1 MNKKRILSL
10 LLIFAMVI
18 GVFPINSLAKEK
30 VSENSQLLAVEEGD
44 FEFDETTQTI
54 TKYNGTAEELVIP
67 DSIGGVPVKHIGESA
82 FSGKK
87 TLVKVTVPEGVE
99 TIGRNSFTKLPNLKK
114 INLPSTLK
122 SIDFSGIGGTGLE
135 TLVLPEGLEEL
146 SGKALMANTKLKTV
160 NFPESLKIT
169 GPDLFRGDKAM
180 EGELVLGSNLEELG
194 RYLFRSGSDNVTLK
208 IAPEGRNLFISEYTF
223 GNLQNKLDIPQGRDI
238 TIKARAFTTT
248 EPITLDFGTIEAN
261 VGTSKEDLIKLLEE
275 KVLLKSAISEN
286 DFQSIAVG
294 PGEIY
299 RIPIAWNS
307 IEVDSSKEQVVD
319 IEANFAQV
327 PEDVMAKLNP
337 KGDECTEGCPDQ
349 ILSRTKVVGK
359 ISFVESKVQTPWEV
373 EDFTYEIINDK
384 ISKYKDSLTIT
395 GLTEKGTEKIKTNK
409 DLVIPNSIAID
420 GKEMPVLGIGDNA
433 FKNMAITSL
442 KLPEVYPEQGNFI
455 IRAGAF
461 GDNEISELVLPE
473 ATFIIDSSAF
483 KNNKIKKLHLPA
495 NTWKVGNEA
504 FAYNEIADLTISD
517 EVNLI
522 QLDNYSFAFNQI
534 KSVDYPFSAFKTL
547 GYVFRGNPGIEPI
560 ESGEGEGYGKVY
572 VYTRNPKHLGA
583 STYIKNSEYQ
593 EFILKSNADRN
604 ELYDAIRKAAGYNL
618 SQYTEETGVNLLK
631 TLDEARGVMK
641 DYDSTQD
648 EIDKAVKDLND
659 ALAGLTLLGA
669 DKSKLNE
676 LIKKADSLLKE
687 LYTEETWAELQKW
700 LEHGKDLYSDPNST
714 KGEVDHGVQKLA
726 EALENIKI
734 KPSMEYNLDDF
745 VIEGDTIK
753 GFTQSGKDKFEYNKD
768 VVLPSYNKDGKA
780 ITKIG
785 EDAFAMSDDD
795 VIVATDDIKS
805 PDGMK
810 SVVFPEKLE
819 EIGQSAFKYNALESL
834 DLPNTLK
841 SIGMTAFNGNQLKGE
856 LTIPDSVTE
865 IGNGVFSLNLFTKVN
880 YSKSME
886 YISDGVF
893 ARDIY
898 LTEINI
904 PEGVKIVGS
913 SAFQGAPFKEL
924 IFPSTLETIDRR
936 AFMGHRM
943 EKITIPGNVKLIK
956 QSAFE
961 HNKKF
966 RYLRELVL
974 EEGIEK
980 IEKSAFAEG
989 ILDTVNLPN
998 SLKSLHKDAFKN
1010 NIDEEKKPRIVK
1022 LYTRNPEHLNFP
1034 ESKYHKIILV
1044 ELETKALEEKI
1055 SEIEEFLN
1063 SRDFNRGRR
1072 REKQNLLEV
1081 LEQSKKALNEAFE
1094 QGVLDDFVKAL
1105 DKAKRDVIR
1114 SGKRNDPSPN
1124 DPIPATPVKRE
1135 VDRISGRDR
1144 VETSIEVSKKYFSN
1158 SDKVIIVDGYNYSDA
1173 LSAGGFAGIVNAP
1186 ILQVG
1191 KDGLRSSLK
1200 DEIKRLGAKNAIIIG
1215 GDSSVNLAVENDL
1228 EKILKVE
1235 RIAGK
1240 DRYETSRLVAQR
1252 VMGLTN
1258 NENMIVVDGKDFPD
1272 ALSSSGLTN
1281 KYKASILLVKDGND
1295 NISFLKKLSGE
1306 KVIVGGRGS
1315 VSVAAEKES
1324 GSTKRIYGKDR
1335 YETSLNVLKEL
1346 NVKDEIFLA
1355 SGREYA
1361 DALSIAPV
1369 VHIKNSSVLLVDKKD
1384 KKLKDYL
1391 DKIETN
1397 TLHIIGG
1404 DSLIGKDVLEFF
1416 KN

>member
-1 MNKKRILSL
+1 MNKKRIVSL

-18 GVFPINSLAKEK
+18 GAFPINSLAEEK
-30 VSENSQLLAVEEGD
+30 VSENPKLLSIVEGD
-44 FEFDETTQTI
+44 YEFDETTQTI
-54 TKYNGTAEELVIP
+54 TKYNGEAEELIIP
-67 DSIGGVPVKHIGESA
+67 KTIGGVSVKHIGNSA

-99 TIGRNSFTKLPNLKK
+99 TIGKNSFMKLPNLKE

-122 SIDFSGIGGTGLE
+122 SIDFSGIVVTSLE
-135 TLVLPEGLEEL
+135 TLVLPEGLEVL
-146 SGKALMANTKLKTV
+146 SDKALMGNAKLKTV
-160 NFPESLKIT
+160 NFPDTLKTT
-169 GPDLFRGDKAM
+169 GPDLFMGNKSM

-194 RYLFRSGSDNVTLK
+194 RFLFRKGSNDVTLR
-208 IAPEGRNLFISEYTF
+208 IAPKGKKLFISEYTF
-223 GNLQNKLDIPQGRDI
+223 GNLQNNLDIPQGRQV

-248 EPITLDFGTIEAN
+248 EPITLDFGTIEAK
-261 VGTSKEDLIKLLEE
+261 VGTSKEDLIKLLKE
-275 KVLLKSAISEN
+275 KVQLNSAISEN
-286 DFQSIAVG
+286 DFQSLSEG
-294 PGEIY
+294 QGEIY
-299 RIPIAWNS
+299 EIPVNWNS
-307 IEVDSSKEQVVD
+307 VDVDSSKEQEVS
-319 IEANFAQV
+319 IEASFSNI
-327 PEDVMAKLNP
+327 PEDVMTKFNP
-337 KGDECTEGCPDQ
+337 KGDVCTEGCPDE
-349 ILSRTKVVGK
+349 ILARTKIVGK
-359 ISFVESKVQTPWEV
+359 VKFVESKVQTPWV
-373 EDFTYEIINDK
+373 QDDFTYEVISDK

-395 GLTEKGTEKIKTNK
+395 GLSEKGKAKLETDK
-409 DLVIPNSIAID
+409 DLVLPNSINMD
-420 GKEMPVLGIGDNA
+420 GKDMPVLGVGENA
-433 FKNMAITSL
+433 FKNMKITSV
-442 KLPEVYPEQGNFI
+442 KLPDVYPEQGNFI

-461 GDNEISELVLPE
+461 ADNEITELTLPE
-473 ATFIIDSSAF
+473 ATHIIDSYAF
-483 KNNKIKKLHLPA
+483 KNNSIGKLHLPA

-504 FAYNEIADLTISD
+504 FAYNEISDLTISD

-522 QLDNYSFAFNQI
+522 QLDNYSFAYNQI

-547 GYVFRGNPGIEPI
+547 GYVFRGNPGMEPI
-560 ESGEGEGYGKVY
+560 KSGEGVGYGKVY
-572 VYTRNPKHLGA
+572 IYTRNPEHLSS

-593 EFILKSNADRN
+593 EFILKSEVDRQ
-604 ELYDAIRKAAGYNL
+604 ELYNAIKKASSYSL
-618 SQYTEETGVNLLK
+618 SQYTEESSVNLLNK
-631 TLDEARGVMK
+631 LDVAREVMK

-648 EIDKAVKDLND
+648 QVDKATSDLNE
-659 ALAGLTLLGA
+659 AISGLTLIGT
-669 DKSKLNE
+669 DKTKLNE
-676 LIKKADSLLKE
+676 LIKEAQELVKH
-687 LYTEETWAELQKW
+687 LYTDDSWAELSTW
-700 LEHGKDLYSDPNST
+700 LEHGKDLSLDPNVT
-714 KGEVDHGVQKLA
+714 KGEVDHAVKKLS
-726 EALENIKI
+726 EAMENLEV
-734 KPSMEYNLDDF
+734 KPEMQYNLDDF
-745 VIEGDTIK
+745 IIEKDSIN
-753 GFTQSGKDKFEYNKD
+753 GFTASGKDKFEYNKD
-768 VVLPSYNKDGKA
+768 VVLPSYNKDGESIKR
-780 ITKIG
+780 IG
-785 EDAFAMSDDD
+785 DDAFPMSDDD
-795 VIVATDDIKS
+795 VIVATDDIQS
-805 PDGMK
+805 PEGMRT
-810 SVVFPEKLE
+810 VVFPEKLE
-819 EIGQSAFKYNALESL
+819 QIGKSAFKYNALESL
-834 DLPNTLK
+834 DFPKTLK

-865 IGNGVFSLNLFTKVN
+865 IGNGAFSLNLFTKVN

-886 YISDGVF
+886 YIPDGCF

-898 LTEINI
+898 LTDFEI
-904 PEGVKIVGS
+904 PEGVKTIGS

-924 IFPSTLETIDRR
+924 VFPSTLEKIDRR

-943 EKITIPGNVKLIK
+943 EKITIPGNVKEIGPN
-956 QSAFE
+956 AFE

-966 RYLRELVL
+966 KYLRHLVL
-974 EEGIEK
+974 EEGVEDIK
-980 IEKSAFAEG
+980 KSAFAEG

-1010 NIDEEKKPRIVK
+1010 NIDEEKNPRIVK

-1034 ESKYHKIILV
+1034 ESKFHEIILV
-1044 ELETKALEEKI
+1044 ELDTKALEEKI

-1072 REKQNLLEV
+1072 REKQNLLDV

-1114 SGKRNDPSPN
+1114 SGKRNDPSPT
-1124 DPIPATPVKRE
+1124 DPIPVTPVKRE

-1144 VETSIEVSKKYFSN
+1144 VETSIEVSKKYFNN
-1158 SDKVIIVDGYNYSDA
+1158 SDEVIIVDGYNYSDA

-1215 GDSSVNLAVENDL
+1215 GDSSVNLTVENDL
-1228 EKILKVE
+1228 KNILKVE
-1235 RIAGK
+1235 MIAGK
-1240 DRYETSRLVAQR
+1240 DRYETSKLVAQR

-1369 VHIKNSSVLLVDKKD
+1369 VHIKNSSVLLVDNKD

-1391 DKIETN
+1391 DKIEAN